1 MIPKFRAWLRAE
13 KRMYP
18 VAYIHWEGGNI
29 VEIGLEGLTE
39 DDNGYEVYDVVE
51 PKDCDLMQSTG
62 LKDRNGVEIFEGDIL
77 SDCSSQYH
85 AHSRWYCVFFH
96 GGDESSGGIGYQF
109 KYVPHDSLCGGY
121 IPRVCPSSVEG
132 MFCLGNRYANPELLR
147 AEEMEG
153 KR

>member
-1 MIPKFRAWLRAE
+1 MTAKFRAWLRAE

-62 LKDRNGVEIFEGDIL
+62 LKDENGVEIFEGDIL
-77 SDCSSQYH
+77 TGEYVVTFISGSFDIVKQSCCIHCKNGHSS
-85 AHSRWYCVFFH
+85 H
-96 GGDESSGGIGYQF
+96 GGVNEYVATSEIPVVVIGNIHQ
-109 KYVPHDSLCGGY
+109 
-121 IPRVCPSSVEG
+121 
-132 MFCLGNRYANPELLR
+132 NPELLR

>member
-1 MIPKFRAWLRAE
+1 MSVKFRAWLRAE

-62 LKDRNGVEIFEGDIL
+62 FQYNDGKDIFEGDIVRL
-77 SDCSSQYH
+77 GYGIPPTSADLVIEWTTTETIDDVPVCGWWMRNLDPKGTSSMMSDLY
-85 AHSRWYCVFFH
+85 
-96 GGDESSGGIGYQF
+96 DLEKI
-109 KYVPHDSLCGGY
+109 
-121 IPRVCPSSVEG
+121 
-132 MFCLGNRYANPELLR
+132 GNRYANPELLR

>member
-1 MIPKFRAWLRAE
+1 MTPKFRAWLRD
-13 KRMYP
+13 KKKM
-18 VAYIHWEGGNI
+18 
-29 VEIGLEGLTE
+29 VEVSNLEWI
-39 DDNGYEVYDVVE
+39 DNGGIIVRYVKDGIQIVAEVGI
-51 PKDCDLMQSTG
+51 DCDLMQSTG